1 MNIRNKCQYVTVSD
15 PMYYV
20 HYVCT
25 VDLLE
30 IRNMILRRS
39 MYRPYEVD
47 HTEEELLW
55 LRSLKIDQ
63 DTGDV
68 EFKVAGDVDDRT
80 YRLKYGYYAVY
91 ESVYGVS
98 IWTADRFKSKF
109 KLMTLI
115 E

>member
-20 HYVCT
+20 HYVCSA
-25 VDLLE
+25 DLLE

-39 MYRPYEVD
+39 MYRPYEIEL
-47 HTEEELLW
+47 TEKGLLW

-63 DTGDV
+63 ETGEV
-68 EFKVAGDVDDRT
+68 EFKVDGDVDDRT
-80 YRLKYGYYAVY
+80 YRLKYGYYVVY
-91 ESVYGVS
+91 ENSYGVS
-98 IWTADRFKSKF
+98 IWTSDRFVSKF